1 MDQLLLLQQLRDG
14 RAQLAQTHNKI
25 VRRREM
31 VQHQQSLRDE
41 IERERVLLMDEEK
54 ALMEHVQAIRRDIE
68 QVSAPSSV
76 LFGLPCCVCMCHLTL
91 ALWCGIAESGRRE
104 N

>member
-31 VQHQQSLRDE
+31 IQYQQSLRDE
-41 IERERVLLMDEEK
+41 IERERALLMDEEK
-54 ALMEHVQAIRRDIE
+54 ALMEHVQAIRRDVE
-68 QVSAPSSV
+68 QVSAC
-76 LFGLPCCVCMCHLTL
+76 LNFGCYHRV
-91 ALWCGIAESGRRE
+91 
-104 N
+104 